1 MSIDHRHASASL
13 RSVLLSRS
21 PELLARQLA
30 PKSGGDPL
38 PELPRDS
45 ASADGAMRRWDTL
58 PHAEG
63 IDGARAELLDGSA
76 ADRAEQF
83 ARNVENFIGTVKVP
97 VGIAGP
103 LRVNGVHAQGLYWV
117 PLATTEA
124 ALVASYSRGAR
135 LVSEAGGCTAVTIN
149 EGVSRAPG
157 FAFRNIYEAG
167 QFVAWA
173 VANLSALRAVAES
186 TSRYARLQDMRV
198 SLEGNHVYLIFDYST
213 GDAAGQNMVT
223 IATQAVCEHIAR
235 ECPMQAQY
243 SFVEA
248 NHSGDKKASAQ
259 SFMSVRGK
267 SVTAEVVIP
276 ADLLKRRLHTSPK
289 MMSNYWH
296 MSAVGGV
303 LSGTIGVQ
311 GHYANGIAALYL
323 ATGQDVACVAES
335 AVGVTRFELAEDAL
349 YAAVTLPNLIV
360 GTVGGGTVLPSQR
373 ACLDIMGLRGEGHSK
388 ALAEVCAGL
397 ALAGELSIVGAIV
410 AGEFTSAHERLARGV
425 QSPRRSPS
433 SHDSARSSPE
443 EPAR

>member
-13 RSVLLSRS
+13 RSALLSRS
-21 PELLARQLA
+21 PELLAQQLA
-30 PKSGGDPL
+30 PKADREI
-38 PELPRDS
+38 PELPRDD
-45 ASADGAMRRWDTL
+45 ASLEEGAERRWAAL
-58 PHAEG
+58 PQV
-63 IDGARAELLDGSA
+63 DGARDELLDATASA
-76 ADRAEQF
+76 QAEKF

-103 LRVNGVHAQGLYWV
+103 LRVNGVHAQGLYWI

-157 FAFRNIYEAG
+157 FAFHTVYEAG

-173 VANLSALRAVAES
+173 VANLGALRSVAEA

-223 IATQAVCEHIAR
+223 IATQAICEHIALH
-235 ECPMQAQY
+235 CPVAARY

-267 SVTAEVVIP
+267 SVTAEVTIP
-276 ADLLKRRLHTSPK
+276 ADLLARRLHTTPK

-296 MSAVGGV
+296 MSAMGGV

-373 ACLDIMGLRGEGHSK
+373 ACLDLMGLRGVGHSR

-410 AGEFTSAHERLARGV
+410 AGEFTRAHQKLGRGA
-425 QSPRRSPS
+425 QTPP
-433 SHDSARSSPE
+433 RSSGQPDPSRE
-443 EPAR
+443 EQAS